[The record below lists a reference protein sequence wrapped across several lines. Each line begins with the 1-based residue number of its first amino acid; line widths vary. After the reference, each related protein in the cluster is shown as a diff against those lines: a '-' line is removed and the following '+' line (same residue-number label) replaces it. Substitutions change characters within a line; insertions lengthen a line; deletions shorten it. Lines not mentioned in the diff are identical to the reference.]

1 MDTCDAPCMLMCAR
15 YCIEY
20 KNISRTALLP
30 VIFQRSFGTKVKVT
44 KVCFSKK
51 FKYFRSRS
59 LFYLDKLAELFA
71 RDIISDNT
79 NEVILNSPYHE
90 GNL

>member
-1 MDTCDAPCMLMCAR
+1 MLMCAR

-20 KNISRTALLP
+20 KKISGEPHCFQLLISLAV
-30 VIFQRSFGTKVKVT
+30 VIWYEGTFLKQI
-44 KVCFSKK
+44 

-59 LFYLDKLAELFA
+59 LFYLDKLTELLA

-79 NEVILNSPYHE
+79 NEVIF
-90 GNL
+90 